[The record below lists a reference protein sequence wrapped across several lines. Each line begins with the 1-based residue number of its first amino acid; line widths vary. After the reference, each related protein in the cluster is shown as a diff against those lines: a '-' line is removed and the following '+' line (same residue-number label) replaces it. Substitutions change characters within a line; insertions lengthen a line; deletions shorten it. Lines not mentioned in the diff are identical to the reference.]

1 MAKLLKI
8 LILYWKEL
16 LKTLKMKQKNK
27 KENVIILF
35 LGMLL
40 GTLGDSLLGNMST
53 RKGML
58 RAGYGYKER
67 KDILGIGY
75 RSLIKKTFWFH
86 PIL

>member
-1 MAKLLKI
+1 
-8 LILYWKEL
+8 
-16 LKTLKMKQKNK
+16 MKQKNK

-58 RAGYGYKER
+58 TDGCEYKKR
-67 KDILGIGY
+67 KDMLGIGY
-75 RSLIKKTFWFH
+75 RSLIKKTF
-86 PIL
+86 